1 MTGDLDL
8 YAVLGV
14 RPEATAAEISH
25 AYRNLVRRHH
35 PDSRTDEPAAP
46 GTSGDLEQVLAA
58 YAVLRDPDRRAD
70 YDRRRMRQAP
80 TPRRTRPTKLHV
92 SYRGTPAP
100 VAEPDIRVG
109 PVRYHGPAR

>member
-1 MTGDLDL
+1 MTGDPDL

-35 PDSRTDEPAAP
+35 PDSHTDESAAP
-46 GTSGDLEQVLAA
+46 GTSGDLEQVLGA

-70 YDRRRMRQAP
+70 YDRTGMRHVP
-80 TPRRTRPTKLHV
+80 TPSRARRDTLRVP
-92 SYRGTPAP
+92 YRGTPAAP
-100 VAEPDIRVG
+100 VEPDIRAG